1 MFFIKIKSWP
11 IVGLSFYWDAFGIK
25 RMVWEKIVNS
35 SFGGV
40 AVPEMRTPSVGAG
53 KPWVLSQ
60 TRSRHLALGLPYL
73 CAG

>member
-11 IVGLSFYWDAFGIK
+11 IIGLSFYWDAFGIK
-25 RMVWEKIVNS
+25 RIVWEKIANS

-53 KPWVLSQ
+53 KP
-60 TRSRHLALGLPYL
+60 
-73 CAG
+73 